1 MVKRVVVEVDDETHL
16 KLKTRVA
23 SEGKTIKE
31 IIQMLLRTYLIKK

>member
-1 MVKRVVVEVDDETHL
+1 MVKRVVVEVDDDTHL
-16 KLKTRVA
+16 KLKTRVV